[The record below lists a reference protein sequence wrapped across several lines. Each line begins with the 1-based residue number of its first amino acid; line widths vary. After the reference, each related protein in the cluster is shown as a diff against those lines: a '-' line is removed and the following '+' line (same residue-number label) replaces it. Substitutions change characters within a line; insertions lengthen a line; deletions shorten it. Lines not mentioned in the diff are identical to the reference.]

1 MAKVNWIPFIVF
13 LLVAIE
19 CGVSQF
25 IFDDQ
30 ESFIEPTKY
39 VDQKVKNLLLLKF
52 ASIDYELGR
61 TLNNMKKQITNDLE
75 SKLLLNVNNR
85 ISKMEDEIRVMKE
98 KCSLKENNEQELITN
113 ITDTLDSKINFSFK
127 EMGLSI
133 NVSYNSLDEKMSKL
147 TKNLKIKLDRSE
159 SKVAELGNN
168 VSILHSEFED
178 KLKTSLES
186 QRMKIIKSENV
197 LQETYA
203 FAVNNS
209 VRMIQQLETY
219 FNEKLS
225 SSLTNITNLI
235 QITNDRVDLESYNNS
250 VTLSSFEQ
258 KMRDL
263 QTEEKELITNIT
275 ETLDSKINAKFLE
288 TSLTMNKSFALV
300 EKKMSS
306 LAESMKVKIDRS
318 ESKIAEIGQNVS
330 ILHSNFQEAFNNSLA
345 SIRMEIITK
354 GENLQISVLMA
365 VNNSLRMIQQL
376 EAHFN
381 DQLSLYVEN
390 FTKMIQIS
398 DKRAELESYNN
409 NSTMLLLEQKINT
422 LQKEKVNLEDEI
434 MTAKTNLSVLK
445 RQGIVERQAI
455 QYQLNENYKEVSTW
469 MNDTRKDQEKMFHV
483 FANNLSDVVALGL
496 QLSLVNDSFYH
507 KTTAIQKQFQNVI
520 QNVSNISA
528 EIKQLEL
535 KTVLDIKNL
544 GTETNKTAEQVLRFE
559 IDLNSCK
566 RQIEGLEKYQNV
578 LKVQNNIT
586 FEQMRL
592 IEGNMS
598 IWNGQLQTAI
608 NLNNDVKAQK
618 NNTIL
623 EFNRVMLNIS
633 NIRNTIRDF
642 ETYHANQ
649 NSRLGTIERRQT
661 NISSTLSDLRNSLN
675 YVGMGL
681 IRLENGGS
689 TYGRVELFYNGAW
702 GTVCDDSWDSNDAYV
717 ACRMLGLSG
726 GTPKSSAYYG
736 QGSGSIWLDDL
747 QCSGSESSLFAC
759 IHPAVGSHN
768 CGHGEDAG
776 VICS

>member
-85 ISKMEDEIRVMKE
+85 ISKMEDEIRIMKE

-250 VTLSSFEQ
+250 VTLSSFER

-354 GENLQISVLMA
+354 GEILQRSVLMA

-398 DKRAELESYNN
+398 DKRAELESYN

-675 YVGMGL
+675 YVG
-681 IRLENGGS
+681 R
-689 TYGRVELFYNGAW
+689 
-702 GTVCDDSWDSNDAYV
+702 
-717 ACRMLGLSG
+717 
-726 GTPKSSAYYG
+726 
-736 QGSGSIWLDDL
+736 
-747 QCSGSESSLFAC
+747 
-759 IHPAVGSHN
+759 
-768 CGHGEDAG
+768 
-776 VICS
+776 